1 MLEKEEM
8 LIIYSALELLENEG
22 MNPMQNTLMDSA
34 KQILLNHLND
44 DTITQIIQKDGE
56 IVMRGL
62 PHQFEEEE

>member
-62 PHQFEEEE
+62 SHHFEEEE